1 MIWDVAKVDFL
12 NKAQPAPPPTP
23 PPTPTHTHTQIHT
36 PSKVT
41 IALMF
46 FDDCN
51 PTTLKGSMNTAS
63 AE

>member
-1 MIWDVAKVDFL
+1 MIRDGDVAKVDFL
-12 NKAQPAPPPTP
+12 NKAQPSLPPP
-23 PPTPTHTHTQIHT
+23 T

-41 IALMF
+41 IAFMF

-51 PTTLKGSMNTAS
+51 PTALKGSMNTAS